1 MTLFLSMLAMLVIGL
16 VIGGYFGYT
25 RGVDA
30 TIYLFL
36 MYTSATEQEFI
47 DMIKQ
52 LKEEK

>member
-1 MTLFLSMLAMLVIGL
+1 MTLFLSMLGMLVLGL
-16 VIGGYFGYT
+16 VVGGFLGYS